1 MTQAASTRGND
12 MATNLQYMH
21 HGCGP
26 VLGLRFNVGKKKPQM
41 RETRPALQ
49 ENSKADL
56 VTRLKQRSGAIRVSE
71 LARILTMSRTTVYQM
86 VEAGKIPHYRIGD
99 SIRFDPVRIASWLT
113 DQEIVG

>member
-1 MTQAASTRGND
+1 
-12 MATNLQYMH
+12 MH

-26 VLGLRFNVGKKKPQM
+26 ITGLHFNAAVKKLPVK
-41 RETRPALQ
+41 ETRRALQ

-86 VEAGKIPHYRIGD
+86 VEAGRIPHYRIGD
-99 SIRFDPVRIASWLT
+99 SIRFDPVRIASWLAE
-113 DQEIVG
+113 QEIVG

>member
-1 MTQAASTRGND
+1 
-12 MATNLQYMH
+12 MATNLLYIH

-26 VLGLRFNVGKKKPQM
+26 ISGLHFNAGMKKPPV

-71 LARILTMSRTTVYQM
+71 LARILTMNLTTVYQM
-86 VEAGKIPHYRIGD
+86 VEEGRIPHYRIGD
-99 SIRFDPVRIASWLT
+99 SIRFDPVRVASWLAE
-113 DQEIVG
+113 QEIVG